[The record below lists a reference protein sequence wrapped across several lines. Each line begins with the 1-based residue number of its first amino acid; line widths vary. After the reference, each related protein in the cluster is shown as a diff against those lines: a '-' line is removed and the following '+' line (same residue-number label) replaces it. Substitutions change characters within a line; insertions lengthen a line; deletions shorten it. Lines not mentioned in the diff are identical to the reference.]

1 MSAAAFVL
9 ALALAQASDPYVRSR
24 AQDSQYDPPA
34 CLYWT
39 ATQLVWQQSSLGN
52 PKTTDE
58 TEFAA
63 VSRSFQ
69 TWADPFASCG
79 NLALVEGPRVADR
92 QVGYVPTGGNRNL
105 VLFRMQECSAV
116 VPSSDACLGEGS
128 CANKYDC
135 WDFGR
140 DTIGITTVSYDVRT
154 GVIYDADIELNGRFN
169 FTTVDSPR
177 CVGTSTSQSCVSTD
191 VQNTVTHE
199 AGHFIGLD
207 HTLAS
212 GSVMNPE
219 ASTGETSKRRLDSGS
234 ASFVCEV
241 YPRGKASVSC
251 VDRVTQ
257 TPSGEDSDGGCASAG
272 AGAALAGLL
281 LLFPVLRRRRPEQP

>member
-1 MSAAAFVL
+1 
-9 ALALAQASDPYVRSR
+9 
-24 AQDSQYDPPA
+24 
-34 CLYWT
+34 
-39 ATQLVWQQSSLGN
+39 
-52 PKTTDE
+52 
-58 TEFAA
+58 

-69 TWADPFASCG
+69 TWAAQFASCG
-79 NLALVEGPRVADR
+79 NLTLVEGARVADR
-92 QVGYVPTGGNRNL
+92 QTGYEPAGSNRNL
-105 VLFRMQECSAV
+105 VLFRMQDCSAV
-116 VPSSDACLGEGS
+116 VPTADVCLGDGS

-219 ASTGETSKRRLDSGS
+219 ASSGEISKRQLDSGS
-234 ASFVCEV
+234 AGFVCEV
-241 YPRGKASVSC
+241 YPRAKASVSC
-251 VDRVTQ
+251 VDRGVTQ
-257 TPSGEDSDGGCASAG
+257 PPSGGDSDGGCASTG
-272 AGAALAGLL
+272 ALGAVGALL
-281 LLFPVLRRRRPEQP
+281 LLLPVLRRRRQEQP